1 MRALKVNLDKKTS
14 SSHDIRIGQGIID
27 RMILLVAKNHKTSR
41 YVIVT
46 DNNVNQLYG
55 QSMLSAMTQA
65 GLPAAIMEIPAGESS
80 KNMATVMD
88 VAGRLLALGA
98 DRGTLLL
105 ALGGGVVGD
114 LTGFI
119 ASIYMRGV
127 PYIQIPT
134 TLVGQVDSAI
144 GGKTA
149 VDLPQGKNLLG
160 TFYQPCAVFADLNFL
175 DTLPDGEF
183 NNGLAEIIKYGI
195 IEDEKLFKL
204 LEEDMDA
211 VKGRDSVH
219 LLKIIE
225 TCCRIKKSIVEID
238 EREQGLRRILNF
250 GHTLGHALEAVSD
263 YTLSHGEGVALGM
276 IAAARLSAELHY
288 LPDDELARVERV
300 IAQAGLPTRIKTTF
314 TTEAVIDRLKTD
326 KKKKDDVIHFVL
338 IKKIGMP
345 FVNGSISEKMIGDVL
360 EEMSHE
366 AVSG

>member
-1 MRALKVNLDKKTS
+1 MRSLKVNLDKKTLS
-14 SSHDIRIGQGIID
+14 SYEISIGKGILD
-27 RMILLVAKNHKTSR
+27 RMILLIAKNNKAAR
-41 YVIVT
+41 YVIIT
-46 DNNVNQLYG
+46 DSHVNRLYG
-55 QSMLSAMTQA
+55 QAFLTAFAEA
-65 GLPAAIMEIPAGESS
+65 GLNASILEIPAGESS
-80 KNMATVMD
+80 KNISTVMD
-88 VAGRLLALGA
+88 IAGKLLAAGA
-98 DRGTLLL
+98 DRGTVLI

-119 ASIYMRGV
+119 ASIYMRSV
-127 PYIQIPT
+127 PYIQVPT
-134 TLVGQVDSAI
+134 TLVGQVDSSI

-160 TFYQPCAVFADLNFL
+160 TFYQPRAVFTDLNFL
-175 DTLPDGEF
+175 DTLPENEF

-195 IEDEKLFKL
+195 IEDEKMFKF
-204 LEEDMDA
+204 LEENMDA
-211 VKGRDSVH
+211 VKNRDSGH

-276 IAAARLSAELHY
+276 IAAARLSVKMHY
-288 LPDDELARVERV
+288 LSEDESARLEKV
-300 IAQAGLPTRIKTTF
+300 IAGAGLPVKIPASF
-314 TTEAVIDRLKTD
+314 ISDAVITRLKMD

-345 FVNGSISEKMIGDVL
+345 FVNSSVSEKLIGDVL
-360 EEMSHE
+360 EEMK
-366 AVSG
+366 A